1 MIIFIIEVII
11 GKKITLPIKECDLK
25 ILVVDDMLSMRQ
37 VLMHMLRNLGYKHL
51 DEASNG
57 IEALKKLRAKDY
69 DLLIT
74 DLHMPNL
81 DGKQLLEK
89 VRSDNKLASLPVLM
103 VSCEDDR
110 KKITDIIAS
119 KVNGFIIKPFN
130 IDMLEKNLKRVI
142 KKSQLVRT

>member
-1 MIIFIIEVII
+1 M
-11 GKKITLPIKECDLK
+11 K

-37 VLMHMLRNLGYKHL
+37 VMMHMLRSLGYSQL
-51 DEASNG
+51 DEATNG
-57 IEALKKLRAKDY
+57 IQALKKLRSSDY

-89 VRSDNKLASLPVLM
+89 VRSDKRLVNLPVLM

-142 KKSQLVRT
+142 KHSQLART